1 MKLIKVPDDRMEML
15 EEFCSK
21 SMFTFEGID
30 ILNSGDG
37 LKEFEKLIREHGYE
51 KDELIGY
58 WFKGKLMNEAYGLT
72 GSNAYPNDL
81 TFLVIPDFYN
91 PIFKLEVGARWFDDI
106 VANNSIKQNAQDTG
120 LDPDFDVDMD

>member
-15 EEFCSK
+15 EEFCAK

-37 LKEFEKLIREHGYE
+37 LKEFEELMRKNGYE

-72 GSNAYPNDL
+72 GNNAYQDDL

-106 VANNSIKQNAQDTG
+106 VANNSIKQNAQETG
-120 LDPDFDVDMD
+120 LEPDFDVE